1 MGVTS
6 GVYRIFDAE
15 EIFNVRDW
23 PAYNSYVSLEL
34 WCDTD
39 DEKNLYIRCVFN
51 NDESKFLPLER
62 FITLWEQQKKMPLI
76 IGDINEF

>member
-1 MGVTS
+1 MTQQ
-6 GVYRIFDAE
+6 

-23 PAYNSYVSLEL
+23 PAYNPYVSLEL